1 MQVLKHRLGGRA
13 PEVPTGPT
21 LEDALPLEAN
31 FKTVA
36 HEAKVI
42 RNAALQAYSP
52 GTARPYVLNHRLG
65 NARQFFRERKQ
76 SFLTWMKSSV
86 GSKQNVEVARKPRCH
101 SVVKTH

>member
-1 MQVLKHRLGGRA
+1 MQVLKHHLGEESPGS
-13 PEVPTGPT
+13 PNLPT
-21 LEDALPLEAN
+21 LEDALPLEPN

-76 SFLTWMKSSV
+76 SFLTRMKSSV